1 MAYHGDIAAIFN
13 EITWS
18 NILFEKFSWNSYT
31 DGKEQ
36 CNRKEIPTKRL
47 KRSRRIKKPKL
58 DLRMKWFNFK
68 DFQKPYHDNISWKEA
83 KRRLQY
89 FVRYF
94 FTYLTHRTYYHFPQL
109 VLRIR
114 DTQKMYPNWCQM
126 AVRTGRPT
134 DPMLG
139 FFKKILVFN
148 ETKDVSF
155 YGNETANGSFHQ
167 LNQHRHQ
174 SKSYVD
180 WGVTAELYWK
190 PVWRLRFEFFS

>member
-1 MAYHGDIAAIFN
+1 
-13 EITWS
+13 
-18 NILFEKFSWNSYT
+18 
-31 DGKEQ
+31 
-36 CNRKEIPTKRL
+36 
-47 KRSRRIKKPKL
+47 
-58 DLRMKWFNFK
+58 MKWFNFK

-139 FFKKILVFN
+139 FLKKFWFLMKPKMSVSMATKQQMAHFISLINIDINRSHMSTEEWRRNCTANKCTNFN
-148 ETKDVSF
+148 EAMFTFNKGNSKRTVKSTNMPLCLYFFSF
-155 YGNETANGSFHQ
+155 LLAP
-167 LNQHRHQ
+167 L
-174 SKSYVD
+174 V
-180 WGVTAELYWK
+180 L
-190 PVWRLRFEFFS
+190 RLRAADKTCVQKIRFVTGYFEIITVWKSF